1 MDLFDN
7 PFVLTVALCFGAGL
21 VAAAIARALG
31 ARAAGLAPV
40 AVFFTGYVA
49 TYQKIPPFPPVGSTN
64 KVFYA
69 ALAAAIVGLVLDV
82 VPRLRPLARLLGPAA
97 VVAIVLWIAVPRF
110 AEPDADLY
118 LTLAALCLGAGAALW
133 RLAAVAV
140 ADGAG
145 RDVGPVPA
153 VAMIFA
159 LALGLAPVA
168 LAGGS
173 SSAMMLFAG
182 LAAGLGAVG
191 LVALAVPGAGF
202 GAAGVLGAGGG
213 LVAVAATVILISRQ
227 ADPLA
232 LVLLLP
238 VLVAGQIGGRFLPD
252 RLSGRGRAIAVGV
265 MTVLPL
271 ILVFAVLFLRHPDSF
286 AL

>member
-7 PFVLTVALCFGAGL
+7 PIVLTVAICFGVGL
-21 VAAAIARALG
+21 IAAAVTRPLG
-31 ARAAGLAPV
+31 ARAAGLAAA
-40 AVFFTGYVA
+40 AVFFAAYGA

-69 ALAAAIVGLVLDV
+69 ALGAAIVGLILDLL
-82 VPRLRPLARLLGPAA
+82 PRLRPLARPLGAA
-97 VVAIVLWIAVPRF
+97 VAVAVILWIAVPRF
-110 AEPDADLY
+110 AEPDTALY
-118 LTLAALCLGAGAALW
+118 VTLAAFGLGAAAALW

-140 ADGAG
+140 GHD
-145 RDVGPVPA
+145 RDTGTVPA
-153 VAMIFA
+153 IALALA

-173 SSAMMLFAG
+173 SSAMMLSAG
-182 LAAGLGAVG
+182 LVAGLGAAG

-202 GAAGVLGAGGG
+202 GAAGILGAGVG

-227 ADPLA
+227 ADALA
-232 LVLLLP
+232 LILLLP
-238 VLVAGQIGGRFLPD
+238 VLVTGQIGGRFLPD
-252 RLSGRGRAIAVGV
+252 RLSGRGRAVAVGIL
-265 MTVLPL
+265 TVLPL
-271 ILVFAVLFLRHPDSF
+271 ILVFAVLILRHPDSF

>member
-7 PFVLTVALCFGAGL
+7 PIVLTVALCFGAGL
-21 VAAAIARALG
+21 VAAAIARGLG
-31 ARAAGLAPV
+31 ARAAGLAPA

-82 VPRLRPLARLLGPAA
+82 VPRLRPLVRLLGPAA

-133 RLAAVAV
+133 RLATV

-145 RDVGPVPA
+145 RDVGAVPA
-153 VAMIFA
+153 IAVVFA

>member
-21 VAAAIARALG
+21 VAVAITRALG

-82 VPRLRPLARLLGPAA
+82 APRLRPLARLLGPAA

-110 AEPDADLY
+110 AEPDAALY

-133 RLAAVAV
+133 RLAAVA
-140 ADGAG
+140 DGAG
-145 RDVGPVPA
+145 RDLGAVPA

-232 LVLLLP
+232 LLLLLP

>member
-7 PFVLTVALCFGAGL
+7 PIVLTVAICFGVGL
-21 VAAAIARALG
+21 VAAAITRALG
-31 ARAAGLAPV
+31 AWASGIGAA
-40 AVFFTGYVA
+40 AVFFAAYGGA
-49 TYQKIPPFPPVGSTN
+49 YQKIPPFPPVGSTN

-69 ALAAAIVGLVLDV
+69 ALGAAIVGLILDLI
-82 VPRLRPLARLLGPAA
+82 PRARPLARPFGVVLAAA
-97 VVAIVLWIAVPRF
+97 VVLWIAVPRF
-110 AEPDADLY
+110 AEPDTTFY
-118 LTLAALCLGAGAALW
+118 LTLAGLGLGAAVTLW
-133 RLAAVAV
+133 RLATVA
-140 ADGAG
+140 AGAG
-145 RDVGPVPA
+145 RDAGTLPA
-153 VAMIFA
+153 IAMLLA

-182 LAAGLGAVG
+182 LVAGLGAAG
-191 LVALAVPGAGF
+191 LVALVMPGAGF
-202 GAAGVLGAGGG
+202 GAAGILGAGGG

-232 LVLLLP
+232 LILLLP

-252 RLSGRGRAIAVGV
+252 RLSGRARAVAIGV
-265 MTVLPL
+265 ITVLPL
-271 ILVFAVLFLRHPDSF
+271 ILVFAVLILRHPESF

>member
-21 VAAAIARALG
+21 VAAAITRALG

-82 VPRLRPLARLLGPAA
+82 APRLRPLARLLGPAA

-110 AEPDADLY
+110 AEPDAALY

-133 RLAAVAV
+133 RLAAVA
-140 ADGAG
+140 DGAG
-145 RDVGPVPA
+145 RDLGAVPV

-232 LVLLLP
+232 LLLLLP